1 MNRSTRLPLTHSAL
15 VLLALTAPLAQSEQV
30 SLPEAKYLT
39 LPEIRQGLAQPRL
52 RVEAFPLNCLYH
64 RLQIPNRFAWYCDR
78 FGEASV
84 TKLRS
89 FFKVAENK
97 VSPTF
102 IEIDLDDGVLFYR
115 PVGAVGSDLTKSDEW
130 GGKELEGAANALN
143 HAKSHSFAIVEARKR
158 YYANNATWAQT
169 LAFSKELEQSGH
181 ATPAEEWSIRGM
193 LFSPKSE
200 PEIQLTL
207 VEKDDLALANYGKK
221 IKAECSISQT
231 ISGRIVDIPDL
242 TEMIFISDSGLRVSY
257 HAFETAIDVDR
268 KPVDAKALLSVAD
281 KSKKGI
287 LADVRYV
294 EMEGQRI
301 ILTCQLRG
309 VTAPLINEMAWNWDG
324 TDTMALEIVQRVE
337 EETGRSAVTPPRKRV
352 VRSMAGVTTPDATAR
367 IWLQSSVGGW
377 R

>member
-1 MNRSTRLPLTHSAL
+1 MNRWTRLSLTRSAV
-15 VLLALTAPLAQSEQV
+15 VLLAFTAPLAQSEQV
-30 SLPEAKYLT
+30 SVPEVKYLT

-52 RVEAFPLNCLYH
+52 RVDAFPLACLYH
-64 RLQIPNRFAWYCDR
+64 RLQIPSRFTWYCDR

-84 TKLRS
+84 TRLRS

-102 IEIDLDDGVLFYR
+102 IEIDLDTGVLFYR
-115 PVGAVGSDLTKSDEW
+115 PVGAVGSDLTKSEEW

-143 HAKSHSFAIVEARKR
+143 HAKSHSYAIVEARKR

-181 ATPAEEWSIRGM
+181 ATPAEEWSIRGL

-200 PEIQLTL
+200 PETHLTNI
-207 VEKDDLALANYGKK
+207 EKDDPTLASYGKK
-221 IKAECSISQT
+221 IKAECSMTQT
-231 ISGRIVDIPDL
+231 ISGRIIDIPNP
-242 TEMIFISDSGLRVSY
+242 TEMIVSSASGLPVSY
-257 HAFETAIDVDR
+257 TAFETAIDIDR
-268 KPVDAKALLSVAD
+268 KPVDTQALLSVAD
-281 KSKKGI
+281 KSNKGV

-294 EMEGQRI
+294 EKEGQRI

-309 VTAPLINEMAWNWDG
+309 VTSPLIDEMAWNWDG
-324 TDTMALEIVQRVE
+324 TDTMALAIVQKVE
-337 EETGRSAVTPPRKRV
+337 DETGRSAVTQPQQRV
-352 VRSMAGVTTPDATAR
+352 VRSTAGGTTPDMTAR
-367 IWLQSSVGGW
+367 RWLKRSLGL